1 MKIKIT
7 SDATGK
13 PWELAGDGKAGSD
26 SMSPSF
32 KRNIEDLAFLRAA
45 SVEPVSRGNKSID
58 ISFGIHRT
66 FTTAPA
72 CAAWCLDLQESVPE
86 TGRAEITVRDGNGQ
100 MIVRYIEHAAITGI
114 EAQALG
120 VTAFVTFSIHGGAV
134 TKTIITA
141 PV

>member
-32 KRNIEDLAFLRAA
+32 RRNIEDLAFLRAA
-45 SVEPVSRGNKSID
+45 SVEPVSRGNKSVD
-58 ISFGIHRT
+58 ITFGIHRT
-66 FTTAPA
+66 FTTASE

-86 TGRAEITVRDGNGQ
+86 TGRAEITVRDGSGQ
-100 MIVRYIEHAAITGI
+100 QRIRYIEHAAVTGI
-114 EAQALG
+114 DAQALG
-120 VTAFVTFSIHGGAV
+120 VTALVTFSIHGGAI
-134 TKTIITA
+134 TKTIAAAAI
-141 PV
+141 